1 MSVTPTLD
9 AIKPFESQLQFG
21 PSLIFMSEE
30 FICLTLFSL
39 AQKARV
45 FVPPKPF
52 QSCVM

>member
-1 MSVTPTLD
+1 MSVTPAPDSL
-9 AIKPFESQLQFG
+9 KPFESKLQFG
-21 PSLIFMSEE
+21 PTLIFMSEE